1 MKRVQWVRTSPY
13 PLSLA
18 RRRGERRSDE
28 GVAAEAD
35 YVARTEGPIR
45 VTIYDQEYQMRGQ
58 LDPEYIRKLAE
69 FVDEKMRSIAK
80 RTQTVESLRLAVLA
94 ALNIADEYHQLRAR
108 HEEAE
113 KDAAR
118 RVDEC
123 SEILD
128 DLLKQAV

>member
-1 MKRVQWVRTSPY
+1 MRR
-13 PLSLA
+13 A
-18 RRRGERRSDE
+18 RRLEDEDRSL
-28 GVAAEAD
+28 
-35 YVARTEGPIR
+35 P
-45 VTIYDQEYQMRGQ
+45 
-58 LDPEYIRKLAE
+58 
-69 FVDEKMRSIAK
+69 AK

>member
-1 MKRVQWVRTSPY
+1 MPSAQ
-13 PLSLA
+13 
-18 RRRGERRSDE
+18 GGRRSGE
-28 GVAAEAD
+28 SVAEAN

-58 LDPEYIRKLAE
+58 LDPEYIRKLAQ

-94 ALNIADEYHQLRAR
+94 ALNIADEYHQLKAR
-108 HEEAE
+108 HEEME

-118 RVDEC
+118 RVDQC
-123 SEILD
+123 TEILD

>member
-1 MKRVQWVRTSPY
+1 M
-13 PLSLA
+13 
-18 RRRGERRSDE
+18 
-28 GVAAEAD
+28 AEAN
-35 YVARTEGPIR
+35 YVARTESGPIR
-45 VTIYDQEYQMRGQ
+45 VTIYDQEYPMGGQ
-58 LDPEYIRKLAE
+58 LDPEYKRKLAQY
-69 FVDEKMRSIAK
+69 VDEKMRSIAK

-94 ALNIADEYHQLRAR
+94 ALNIADECHQLKAR
-108 HEEAE
+108 HEELE